1 MKKIKNAGMTL
12 TACVLIIALAVTFA
26 ACGKAKAE
34 QPDLPYGLKFGQS
47 YDEVV
52 KVFEDKGVKF
62 CEEEITIADKKLIP
76 GTCSRKLKISL
87 KYSEIK
93 PEDFKNEISKVD
105 FNFFHS
111 SKLVENFRASDINS
125 PLPFVQQFYFTDENK
140 LYYINITLPDLWSEI
155 DLSEA
160 FLYYADLFRKE
171 PTRHELV
178 EGLPSWSW
186 ENEKYFVHINCG
198 PAEESSLAGVTI
210 GLQME

>member
-1 MKKIKNAGMTL
+1 MRKFKNACRTL
-12 TACVLIIALAVTFA
+12 TACMLIIAVAVSFA
-26 ACGKAKAE
+26 ACGKPKAE

-62 CEEEITIADKKLIP
+62 CEEEITLVDKKFIP
-76 GTCSRKLKISL
+76 GACSRKLKISL

-125 PLPFVQQFYFTDENK
+125 PLPFIQEFYFTDENK
-140 LYYINITLPDLWSEI
+140 LCYICILLPDLWSEI

-171 PTRHELV
+171 PTRHEPI
-178 EGLPSWSW
+178 PSSHSLSW
-186 ENEKYFVHINCG
+186 ENERYFVSISCG
-198 PAEESSLAGVTI
+198 SAEEAGIAGVSI